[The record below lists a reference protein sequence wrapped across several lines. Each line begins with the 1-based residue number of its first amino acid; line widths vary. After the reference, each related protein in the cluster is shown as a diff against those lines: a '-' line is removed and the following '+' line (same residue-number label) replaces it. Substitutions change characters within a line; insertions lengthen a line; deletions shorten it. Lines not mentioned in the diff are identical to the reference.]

1 MSQSALRIAHTLREV
16 VDVVTQVG
24 EVFARY
30 SAGPEADTACRSM
43 DYESGVELPG
53 LSVAVL
59 TPEPWWT
66 RPREDWVARR
76 LCKYDE
82 LLDGD
87 RFPWLLT
94 GDKVGWGPDHE
105 PLVRMRQ
112 PLARVGRWAL
122 DEARHLYE
130 VRFEVGKDSRST
142 GI

>member
-24 EVFARY
+24 EVFVRY
-30 SAGPEADTACRSM
+30 SAGPEADAACRSM

-66 RPREDWVARR
+66 RPPEDWVARR

-112 PLARVGRWAL
+112 PLARVGGRAL

-142 GI
+142 GS